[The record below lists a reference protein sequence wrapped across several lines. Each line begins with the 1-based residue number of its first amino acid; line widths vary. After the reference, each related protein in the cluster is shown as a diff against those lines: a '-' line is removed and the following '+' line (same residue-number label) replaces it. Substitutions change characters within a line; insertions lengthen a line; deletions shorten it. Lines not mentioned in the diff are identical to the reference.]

1 MLQVSDIDGNGSLS
15 FIGQSYRDDYYMM
28 LINTLI
34 MYKNLEFTVL
44 MEVLKNVH
52 DDNHGHSHQFTDYT
66 TVHY

>member
-1 MLQVSDIDGNGSLS
+1 
-15 FIGQSYRDDYYMM
+15 MM

-52 DDNHGHSHQFTDYT
+52 DDNHGHSH
-66 TVHY
+66 